1 MTKGPSLS
9 FDNETVYLSGW
20 HIHTPADHT
29 VNMFRARAELH
40 LVHVDAQGKERAV
53 VAILMDPG
61 KENSTFVDQF
71 PTPFIKFD
79 NKARQVQTSMALKD
93 VLMSASNLKEFW
105 TYQGS
110 LTSPPCKEGI
120 RWFVASQVMYTSIE
134 QMQSILAASSYS
146 ARAEQKAWMHGINE

>member
-1 MTKGPSLS
+1 
-9 FDNETVYLSGW
+9 
-20 HIHTPADHT
+20 
-29 VNMFRARAELH
+29 MFRTRAELH
-40 LVHVDAQGKERAV
+40 FVHVDAQGKERAV

-71 PTPFIKFD
+71 PTPLVRFD
-79 NKARQVQTSMALKD
+79 NTTKQLQTSMALKD
-93 VLMSASNLKEFW
+93 VLMSVSNLREFW

-120 RWFVASQVMYTSIE
+120 RWFVARQVMYTSIE
-134 QMQSILAASSYS
+134 QMQLILAASSYS